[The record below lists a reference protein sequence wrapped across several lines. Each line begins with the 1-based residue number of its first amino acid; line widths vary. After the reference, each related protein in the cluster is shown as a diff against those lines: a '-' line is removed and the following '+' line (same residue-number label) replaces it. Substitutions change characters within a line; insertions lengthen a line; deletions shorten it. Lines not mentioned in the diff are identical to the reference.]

1 MTEELFR
8 EATYSKTADAKVFRI
23 VDEGVILD
31 RTIFYPEG
39 GGQPGDIGSIRLED
53 GLDLVVTNTVK
64 TPNGILHIVNAKKSE
79 MVTGQSVT
87 MNIDWERRL
96 RHMKMHTALHLLC
109 SQVEGAVTGG
119 AIGAQKSRLD
129 FNIPGERPEKEELEE
144 KMNNLIAGDHKVS
157 ISWISDEELKANPDL
172 VRTMSVRPPMGT
184 GSIRMIRI
192 GDNIDF
198 QPCGGTHVK
207 STLEIGHIK
216 IGKIENKGRQN
227 RRINITLTD

>member
-8 EATYSKTADAKVFRI
+8 EATYSKTADAKVFR
-23 VDEGVILD
+23 VMDEGVILD

-39 GGQPGDIGSIRLED
+39 GGQPGDIGGIRLED

-144 KMNNLIAGDHKVS
+144 KMNNLIAGDHKIS

-207 STLEIGHIK
+207 STLEIGYIK

-227 RRINITLTD
+227 RRINIALTD

>member
-96 RHMKMHTALHLLC
+96 RHMRMHTALHLLC

-144 KMNNLIAGDHKVS
+144 KMNNLIAGDHKIS

-207 STLEIGHIK
+207 STLEIGFIK
-216 IGKIENKGRQN
+216 VGKIENKGRQN
-227 RRINITLTD
+227 RRINITLGD

>member
-144 KMNNLIAGDHKVS
+144 KMNNLIAGDHKIS

>member
-8 EATYSKTADAKVFRI
+8 EATYSKTADAKVSGI
-23 VDEGVILD
+23 MDEGVILD

-39 GGQPGDIGSIRLED
+39 GGQPGDIGSIRLEG
-53 GLDLVVTNTVK
+53 GLDLIVANTVK

-79 MVTGQSVT
+79 MVIGQSVT
-87 MNIDWERRL
+87 MDIDWDRRL
-96 RHMKMHTALHLLC
+96 RHMRMHTALHLLC

-144 KMNNLIAGDHKVS
+144 KMNNLIAGDHKIS

-207 STLEIGHIK
+207 STLEIGYIK
-216 IGKIENKGRQN
+216 VGKIENKGRQN
-227 RRINITLTD
+227 RRINITLGD

>member
-8 EATYSKTADAKVFRI
+8 EATYSKTTDAKVFRI
-23 VDEGVILD
+23 MDEGVILD

-64 TPNGILHIVNAKKSE
+64 TSNGILHIVNAKKSE

-87 MNIDWERRL
+87 MNIDWERRF
-96 RHMKMHTALHLLC
+96 RHMRMHTALHLLC

-144 KMNNLIAGDHKVS
+144 KMNNLIAGDHKIS

-207 STLEIGHIK
+207 STLEIGYIK
-216 IGKIENKGRQN
+216 VGKIENKGRQN
-227 RRINITLTD
+227 RRINITLGD

>member
-1 MTEELFR
+1 MTEEVFR
-8 EATYSKTADAKVFRI
+8 EATYSKTADAKVFR
-23 VDEGVILD
+23 VMDEGVILD

-39 GGQPGDIGSIRLED
+39 GGQPGDIGSIRLEG
-53 GLDLVVTNTVK
+53 GLDLIVANTVK
-64 TPNGILHIVNAKKSE
+64 TPNGILHIVDAKKSE
-79 MVTGQSVT
+79 MVIGQSVT
-87 MNIDWERRL
+87 MDIDWERRL
-96 RHMKMHTALHLLC
+96 RHMRMHTALHLLC

-129 FNIPGERPEKEELEE
+129 FNIPGERPEKEELEQ
-144 KMNNLIAGDHKVS
+144 KMNSLIARDHKVS
-157 ISWISDEELKANPDL
+157 ISWISEEELKANPDL

-207 STLEIGHIK
+207 STLEIGYIK

-227 RRINITLTD
+227 RRINIALMD

>member
-23 VDEGVILD
+23 MDEGVILD

-96 RHMKMHTALHLLC
+96 RHMRMHTALHLLC

-144 KMNNLIAGDHKVS
+144 KMNNLIAGDHKIS

-198 QPCGGTHVK
+198 QPCGGTHVN
-207 STLEIGHIK
+207 STLEIGYIK

-227 RRINITLTD
+227 RRINIALTD

>member
-79 MVTGQSVT
+79 IVIGQSVT
-87 MNIDWERRL
+87 MKIDWDRRL
-96 RHMKMHTALHLLC
+96 RHMRMHTALHLLC

-119 AIGAQKSRLD
+119 AIGGQKSRLD

-144 KMNNLIAGDHKVS
+144 KMNNLIAGDHKIS

-207 STLEIGHIK
+207 STLEIGYIK
-216 IGKIENKGRQN
+216 VGKIENKGRQN
-227 RRINITLTD
+227 RRINITLGD

>member
-1 MTEELFR
+1 MTEEVFR
-8 EATYSKTADAKVFRI
+8 EATYSKTADAKVFR
-23 VDEGVILD
+23 VMDEGVILD

-39 GGQPGDIGSIRLED
+39 GGQPGDIGSIRLEG
-53 GLDLVVTNTVK
+53 GLDLIVANTVK
-64 TPNGILHIVNAKKSE
+64 TPNGILHIVDAKKSE
-79 MVTGQSVT
+79 MVIGQSVT
-87 MNIDWERRL
+87 MDIDWERRL
-96 RHMKMHTALHLLC
+96 RHMRMHTALHLLC

-129 FNIPGERPEKEELEE
+129 FNIPGERPEKEELEQ
-144 KMNNLIAGDHKVS
+144 KMNSLIAGDHKVS

-198 QPCGGTHVK
+198 QPCGGTHVN

>member
-87 MNIDWERRL
+87 MNIDWQRRL

-144 KMNNLIAGDHKVS
+144 KMNNLIAGDHKIS

-207 STLEIGHIK
+207 STLEIGYIK

-227 RRINITLTD
+227 RRINIALTD

>member
-1 MTEELFR
+1 MTEEVFR
-8 EATYSKTADAKVFRI
+8 EATYSKTADAKVFR
-23 VDEGVILD
+23 VMDEGVILD

-39 GGQPGDIGSIRLED
+39 GGQPGDIGSIRLEG
-53 GLDLVVTNTVK
+53 GLDLIVANTVK
-64 TPNGILHIVNAKKSE
+64 TPNGILHIVDAKKSE
-79 MVTGQSVT
+79 MVIGQSVT
-87 MNIDWERRL
+87 MDIDWERRL
-96 RHMKMHTALHLLC
+96 RHMRMHTALHLLC

-129 FNIPGERPEKEELEE
+129 FNMPGERPEKEELEE
-144 KMNNLIAGDHKVS
+144 KMNNLIAGDHKIS

-207 STLEIGHIK
+207 STLEIGYIK
-216 IGKIENKGRQN
+216 VGKIENKGRQN
-227 RRINITLTD
+227 RRINITLGD

>member
-64 TPNGILHIVNAKKSE
+64 TSNGILHIVNAKKSE

-96 RHMKMHTALHLLC
+96 RHMRMHTALHLLC

-144 KMNNLIAGDHKVS
+144 KMNNLIAGDHKIS

-207 STLEIGHIK
+207 STLEIGYIK
-216 IGKIENKGRQN
+216 VGKIENKGRQN
-227 RRINITLTD
+227 RRINITLGD

>member
-96 RHMKMHTALHLLC
+96 RHMRMHTALHLLC

-144 KMNNLIAGDHKVS
+144 KMNNVIAGDHKIS

-207 STLEIGHIK
+207 STLEIGYIK
-216 IGKIENKGRQN
+216 VGKIENKGRQN
-227 RRINITLTD
+227 RRINITLGD

>member
-53 GLDLVVTNTVK
+53 GLELVVTNTVK

-87 MNIDWERRL
+87 MNIDWERRI
-96 RHMKMHTALHLLC
+96 RHMRMHTALHLLC

-144 KMNNLIAGDHKVS
+144 KMNNLIAGDHKIS

-207 STLEIGHIK
+207 STLEIGYIK
-216 IGKIENKGRQN
+216 VGKIENKGRQN
-227 RRINITLTD
+227 RRINITLGD

>member
-96 RHMKMHTALHLLC
+96 RHMRMHTALHLLC

-144 KMNNLIAGDHKVS
+144 KMNNLIAGDHKIS

>member
-87 MNIDWERRL
+87 MNIEWERRL
-96 RHMKMHTALHLLC
+96 RHMRMHTALHLLC

-144 KMNNLIAGDHKVS
+144 KMNNLIAGDHKIS
-157 ISWISDEELKANPDL
+157 ISWISDDELKANPDL
-172 VRTMSVRPPMGT
+172 VRTMSVKPPMGT

-207 STLEIGHIK
+207 STLEIGYIK
-216 IGKIENKGRQN
+216 VGKIENKGRQN
-227 RRINITLTD
+227 RRINITLRD

>member
-1 MTEELFR
+1 MTEEVFR
-8 EATYSKTADAKVFRI
+8 EATYSKTADAKVFR
-23 VDEGVILD
+23 VMDEGVILD

-39 GGQPGDIGSIRLED
+39 GGQPGDIGSIRLEG
-53 GLDLVVTNTVK
+53 GLDLIVANTVK
-64 TPNGILHIVNAKKSE
+64 TPNGILHIVDAKKSE
-79 MVTGQSVT
+79 MVIGQSVT
-87 MNIDWERRL
+87 MDIDWERRL
-96 RHMKMHTALHLLC
+96 RHMRMHTALHLLC

-129 FNIPGERPEKEELEE
+129 FNIPGERPEKEELEQ
-144 KMNNLIAGDHKVS
+144 KMNSLIARDHKVS
-157 ISWISDEELKANPDL
+157 ISWISEEELKANPDL

>member
-23 VDEGVILD
+23 MDEGVILD

-53 GLDLVVTNTVK
+53 GSDLVVTNTVK

-144 KMNNLIAGDHKVS
+144 KMNNLIAGDHKIS

-207 STLEIGHIK
+207 STLEIGYIK
-216 IGKIENKGRQN
+216 VGKIENKGRQN
-227 RRINITLTD
+227 RRINITLGD

>member
-8 EATYSKTADAKVFRI
+8 EATYSKTTDAKVFRI
-23 VDEGVILD
+23 MDEGVILD

-64 TPNGILHIVNAKKSE
+64 TSNGILHIVNAKKSE

-87 MNIDWERRL
+87 MNIDWERRF
-96 RHMKMHTALHLLC
+96 RHMRMHTALHLLC

-129 FNIPGERPEKEELEE
+129 FNMPGERPEKEELEE
-144 KMNNLIAGDHKVS
+144 KMNNLIAGDHKIS

-207 STLEIGHIK
+207 STLEIGYIK
-216 IGKIENKGRQN
+216 VGKIENKGRQN
-227 RRINITLTD
+227 RRINITLGD

>member
-8 EATYSKTADAKVFRI
+8 EATYSKTTDAKVFRI

-64 TPNGILHIVNAKKSE
+64 TSNGILHIVNAKKSE

-87 MNIDWERRL
+87 MNIDWERRF
-96 RHMKMHTALHLLC
+96 RHMRMHTALHLLC

-144 KMNNLIAGDHKVS
+144 KMNNLIAGDHKIS

-207 STLEIGHIK
+207 STLEIGYIK
-216 IGKIENKGRQN
+216 VGKIENKGRQN
-227 RRINITLTD
+227 RRINITLGD

>member
-8 EATYSKTADAKVFRI
+8 EATYLKTADAKVFRI
-23 VDEGVILD
+23 MDEGVILD

-96 RHMKMHTALHLLC
+96 RNMKMHTDLHLLS
-109 SQVEGAVTGG
+109 SQDEGAVTGG

-144 KMNNLIAGDHKVS
+144 KMNNLIAGDHKIS

-207 STLEIGHIK
+207 STLEIGYIK
-216 IGKIENKGRQN
+216 VGKIENKGRQN
-227 RRINITLTD
+227 RRINITLGD

>member
-8 EATYSKTADAKVFRI
+8 EATYSKTTDAKVFRI
-23 VDEGVILD
+23 MDEGVILD

-53 GLDLVVTNTVK
+53 GLDLVVTNTIK

-129 FNIPGERPEKEELEE
+129 FNMPGERPEKEELEE
-144 KMNNLIAGDHKVS
+144 KMNNLIAGDHKIS

-207 STLEIGHIK
+207 STLEIGYIK
-216 IGKIENKGRQN
+216 VGKIENKGRQN
-227 RRINITLTD
+227 RRINITLGD

>member
-8 EATYSKTADAKVFRI
+8 EATYSKTADAKVSGI
-23 VDEGVILD
+23 MDEGVILD

-39 GGQPGDIGSIRLED
+39 GGQPGDIGSIRLEG
-53 GLDLVVTNTVK
+53 GLDLIVANTVK

-79 MVTGQSVT
+79 MVIGQSVT
-87 MNIDWERRL
+87 MDIDWDRRL
-96 RHMKMHTALHLLC
+96 RHMRMHTALHLLC

-144 KMNNLIAGDHKVS
+144 KMNNLIAGDHKIS

-172 VRTMSVRPPMGT
+172 VRTMSVSPPMGT

-207 STLEIGHIK
+207 STLEIGYIK
-216 IGKIENKGRQN
+216 VGKIENKGRQN
-227 RRINITLTD
+227 RRINITLGD

>member
-144 KMNNLIAGDHKVS
+144 KMNNLIAGDHKIS

-207 STLEIGHIK
+207 STLEIGYIK
-216 IGKIENKGRQN
+216 VGKIENKGRQN
-227 RRINITLTD
+227 RRINITLGD

>member
-8 EATYSKTADAKVFRI
+8 EATYSKTTDAKVFRI
-23 VDEGVILD
+23 MDEGVILD

-64 TPNGILHIVNAKKSE
+64 TSNGILHIVNAKKSE

-96 RHMKMHTALHLLC
+96 RHMRMHTALHLLC

-129 FNIPGERPEKEELEE
+129 FNIPGERPEKEELEG
-144 KMNNLIAGDHKVS
+144 KMNNLIAGYHKIS

-207 STLEIGHIK
+207 STLEIGYIK

-227 RRINITLTD
+227 RRINLALTD

>member
-96 RHMKMHTALHLLC
+96 RHMRMHTALHLLC

-144 KMNNLIAGDHKVS
+144 KMNNLIAGDHKIS

-172 VRTMSVRPPMGT
+172 VRTMSVSPPMGT

-207 STLEIGHIK
+207 STLEIGYIK
-216 IGKIENKGRQN
+216 VGKIENKGRQN
-227 RRINITLTD
+227 RRINITLGD

>member
-1 MTEELFR
+1 MTEELFK

-53 GLDLVVTNTVK
+53 GLDFVVTNTVK

-144 KMNNLIAGDHKVS
+144 KMNNLIAGDHKIS

-184 GSIRMIRI
+184 GTIRMIRI

-207 STLEIGHIK
+207 STLEIGYIK

-227 RRINITLTD
+227 RRINIALTD

>member
-8 EATYSKTADAKVFRI
+8 EATYSKTADAKVFR
-23 VDEGVILD
+23 VMDEGVILD

-39 GGQPGDIGSIRLED
+39 GGQPGDIGSIRLEG
-53 GLDLVVTNTVK
+53 GLDLIVANTVK
-64 TPNGILHIVNAKKSE
+64 TPNGILHIVDAKKSE
-79 MVTGQSVT
+79 MVIGQSVT
-87 MNIDWERRL
+87 MDIDWERRL
-96 RHMKMHTALHLLC
+96 RHMRMHTALHLLC

-129 FNIPGERPEKEELEE
+129 FNIPGERPEKEELEQ
-144 KMNNLIAGDHKVS
+144 KMNSLIAGDHKVS

-227 RRINITLTD
+227 RRINIALTD

>member
-1 MTEELFR
+1 MTEEVFR
-8 EATYSKTADAKVFRI
+8 EATYSKTADAKVFR
-23 VDEGVILD
+23 VMDEGLILD

-39 GGQPGDIGSIRLED
+39 GGQPGDIGRIRLEA

-64 TPNGILHIVNAKKSE
+64 TSNGILHIVNAKKSE
-79 MVTGQSVT
+79 MVIGQSVT
-87 MNIDWERRL
+87 MDIDWERRL
-96 RHMKMHTALHLLC
+96 RHMRMHTALHLLC

-144 KMNNLIAGDHKVS
+144 KMNNLIAGDHKIS

-207 STLEIGHIK
+207 STLEIGYIK
-216 IGKIENKGRQN
+216 VGKIENKGRQN
-227 RRINITLTD
+227 RRINITLGD

>member
-87 MNIDWERRL
+87 MNIDWERRF
-96 RHMKMHTALHLLC
+96 RHMRMHTALHLLC

-129 FNIPGERPEKEELEE
+129 FNMPGERPEKEELEE
-144 KMNNLIAGDHKVS
+144 KMNNLIAGDHKIS

-207 STLEIGHIK
+207 STLEIGYIK
-216 IGKIENKGRQN
+216 VGKIENKGRQN
-227 RRINITLTD
+227 RRINITLGD

>member
-8 EATYSKTADAKVFRI
+8 EATYSKTTDAKVFRI
-23 VDEGVILD
+23 MDEGVILD

-53 GLDLVVTNTVK
+53 GLDLVVTNTIK

-87 MNIDWERRL
+87 MNIDWERRF
-96 RHMKMHTALHLLC
+96 RHMRMHTALHLLC

-129 FNIPGERPEKEELEE
+129 FNMPGERPEKEELEE
-144 KMNNLIAGDHKVS
+144 KMNNLIAGDHK
-157 ISWISDEELKANPDL
+157 I
-172 VRTMSVRPPMGT
+172 
-184 GSIRMIRI
+184 
-192 GDNIDF
+192 
-198 QPCGGTHVK
+198 
-207 STLEIGHIK
+207 
-216 IGKIENKGRQN
+216 
-227 RRINITLTD
+227 

>member
-1 MTEELFR
+1 MTEELFK

-53 GLDLVVTNTVK
+53 GLDFVVTNTVK

-144 KMNNLIAGDHKVS
+144 KMNNLIAGDHKIS

-184 GSIRMIRI
+184 GTIRMIRI

-207 STLEIGHIK
+207 STLEIGSIK

-227 RRINITLTD
+227 RRINIALTD